1 MWLPATTSL
10 VTPGAQVMLAG
21 VPEESCGVLQ
31 YVSSDT
37 RLLGLDVD
45 DFTSF
50 PSHEVVFRNPKRMAM
65 RDLELFAERLPA
77 IYSVLG
83 EHRTQPMRVL
93 DLAWGG
99 HSHFPIWKVESSA
112 FRLVVAHD
120 EAAAWVQDLVALG
133 DLEQTES
140 ERWIW
145 TGRHELAELLSEAL
159 RSARQSYAHLEFR
172 SRGRETAQTERRADV
187 H

>member
-1 MWLPATTSL
+1 
-10 VTPGAQVMLAG
+10 G
-21 VPEESCGVLQ
+21 VPEGSCGVLR
-31 YVSSDT
+31 YVRSDT

-99 HSHFPIWKVESSA
+99 HSHFPFCKAESSA
-112 FRLVVAHD
+112 FRLVVSHD
-120 EAAAWVQDLVALG
+120 VAAAWFQDLVALG

-140 ERWIW
+140 YCWIW
-145 TGRHELAELLSEAL
+145 SGCHEL
-159 RSARQSYAHLEFR
+159 
-172 SRGRETAQTERRADV
+172 
-187 H
+187 